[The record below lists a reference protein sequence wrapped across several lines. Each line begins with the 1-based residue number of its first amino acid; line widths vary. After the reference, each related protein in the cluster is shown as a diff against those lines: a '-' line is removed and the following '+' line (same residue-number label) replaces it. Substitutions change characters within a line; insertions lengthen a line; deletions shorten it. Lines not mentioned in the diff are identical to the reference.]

1 MPDEKQKKP
10 PEPPRYRAGES
21 GDFSRYRNHGPARSQ
36 DSKLTVWAV
45 GAFGTLLLLA
55 VAGLSGWALT
65 TISGKAEA
73 GSAGVTNLTPRV
85 EHVEEGQK
93 ALFRGQERI
102 SGEIREVR
110 ELLFTL
116 PKDRR
121 RKED

>member
-1 MPDEKQKKP
+1 MPDEKQK
-10 PEPPRYRAGES
+10 EPPRYRAGES
-21 GDFSRYRNHGPARSQ
+21 GDFSRYRNHGPGRSQ

-85 EHVEEGQK
+85 EHLEGGQET
-93 ALFRGQERI
+93 LIRGQEKI
-102 SGEIREVR
+102 SGEIRDVR

-121 RKED
+121 REED

>member
-1 MPDEKQKKP
+1 MSEKPKD
-10 PEPPRYRAGES
+10 PPRYRAGES
-21 GDFSRYRNHGPARSQ
+21 GDFTHHRINGRSQ
-36 DSKLTVWAV
+36 DRSLTVWAV
-45 GAFGTLLLLA
+45 GAFLTLLLLA
-55 VAGLSGWALT
+55 VAGLSGFALT